1 MHDKIL
7 NLNYKVEISNYIRE
21 LLLLNDC
28 VILPGFGGFIS
39 QYQPAFFDEEQ
50 SAFQPPSKKIVF
62 NSQLIHNDGLLI
74 NYISVVNR
82 ISYSEAK
89 NLVSDFICNLYIEL
103 DKNNTVFFDALGS
116 FRYDEHHALYFEAE
130 KNVNLL
136 QDAFGLPMFHFPEI
150 SLAEISQKE
159 IKPVFRTK
167 SRSLITNKAFV
178 GLVIGLPLLF
188 SFGIVSVKTDLF
200 PELKKKYYSLNNYI
214 EDTLSNFR
222 KFNAQDLLN
231 NPNSVEASLL
241 QLTNKRV
248 ALYYEETKKNE
259 SKNQQFISEKPIET
273 GDTTSQTKTPEI
285 KIKENEKKEITETP
299 VKKETKEVKENNDK
313 INTSTTVQHNPK
325 KFYLIAGSFGN
336 LNNAQNCS
344 NNLKGKGFN
353 PEILKQENGLYRV
366 ALKSFSDKK
375 SANDEFTS
383 LQAKATDFTV
393 WVLSPK

>member
-1 MHDKIL
+1 M
-7 NLNYKVEISNYIRE
+7 EISNYIRE

-39 QYQPAFFDEEQ
+39 QYQPAFIDEEQ

-103 DKNNTVFFDALGS
+103 DKNNTVFFKSLGS
-116 FRYDEHHALYFEAE
+116 FRYDAQHSLYFEAE

-136 QDAFGLPMFHFPEI
+136 QDSFGLPMFHFPEI
-150 SLAEISQKE
+150 IPIEIPLQNVR
-159 IKPVFRTK
+159 PVLRTK
-167 SRSLITNKAFV
+167 SRSLFTNKAFV
-178 GLVIGLPLLF
+178 ALIIGLPLLV

-200 PELKKKYYSLNNYI
+200 PELKKKYYALNSYI
-214 EDTLSNFR
+214 DDTLSNFK

-231 NPNSVEASLL
+231 NSNSVEASLL

-248 ALYYEETKKNE
+248 ALYYEETKEKE
-259 SKNQQFISEKPIET
+259 VSDNQGKVENTIASVDSSQLKTTEKIILPDNNKVKDEVV
-273 GDTTSQTKTPEI
+273 
-285 KIKENEKKEITETP
+285 EKKEIKEAKEISD
-299 VKKETKEVKENNDK
+299 KKNTDK
-313 INTSTTVQHNPK
+313 TVQHNPQ

-336 LNNAQNCS
+336 LNNARNCS
-344 NNLKGKGFN
+344 NNLKEKGFS
-353 PEILKQENGLYRV
+353 PEILQQENGLYRV
-366 ALKSFSDKK
+366 ALKSFSDRK
-375 SANDEFTS
+375 SANNEFTS
-383 LQAKATDFTV
+383 LQTKSTDFTV